1 MGKKKLNGFVHENIL
16 RNEAQKERER
26 EKQRERV
33 REEAD

>member
-26 EKQRERV
+26 EK
-33 REEAD
+33 